1 MTDSVSKY
9 YESMGKGKGAPYI
22 DEKLNY
28 AQTEP
33 DLTEA
38 VNKNIDKQIQDT
50 QQFFADNIKMFN
62 ESIKVRDK
70 AFRDA
75 VSLTKSGIQ
84 MVKRYNEFK
93 DNRNYLNNLDSK
105 INDDEYMTRWS
116 TAEIDFKKEEAKID
130 KEFEIAIAE
139 AEESIRNTGSYT
151 FEGPDGDITITS
163 DNLGSWKA
171 TLLLSKG
178 LTGSNAAQEA
188 NILAPAFWEIAKKE
202 LLHSGTGLR
211 FDELTDP
218 DDKREWLEEAAA
230 HFLGFVRN
238 SNDRISDGDII
249 KHILPDLKKTISRE
263 LGVEGVVQNNA
274 SNTEVSDFVMQGRAS
289 TIMGTINNSKSG
301 NLNFNSV
308 FDPENGMIQSITEA
322 KIAQGLDEKVARK
335 EALLEVKDAVVFAYQ
350 NLGMEDDDYYHLV
363 NELEFQHAD
372 GHMTTWAKMGGV
384 WTEVQVEMDR
394 ALNEVNDKRDLIR
407 DQGIFTEL
415 KERYEESNGSV
426 GISDQELAEFT
437 GSPIFNEVAEFKNQ
451 TDQLLITGS
460 DSDKKI
466 VEDIRVEVTDYI
478 TKNEIGGD
486 NELQVN
492 RNIAYM
498 SIEANKEYYRL
509 VKELEEGN
517 IDSAQARADAW
528 TIVQQNI
535 QEGKYLSALPNK
547 NVDYDPKKIY
557 LKHSTTLDLADK
569 NGKQEWINYND
580 YHLGELKYAE
590 EGLNVLKLG
599 GDIPILYQN
608 LARFYPELDGRGLMV
623 ARLKALGLIKNEYD
637 AFLTPLEGK
646 IDSFAARNLTHN
658 PTDAKTYQTIL
669 SSSKNFTG
677 ITEALLERPI
687 SQNMLANG
695 GENAVFTISQVGV
708 EGGYKDENLSEMNVG
723 DLFTSFAGVTDDILD
738 DKRYGVY
745 AIKGDNLK
753 KLLGYMI
760 ENNIP
765 IADRVFDR
773 KFQDEL
779 MMLNLALE
787 AQNKLTLNGD
797 VSYLSMLPIGEDESK
812 NYEALFKDIKDVDED
827 ENIWNEVRYLLRGAA
842 QYKINLDLYGYD
854 NEEEE

>member
-9 YESMGKGKGAPYI
+9 YESMGRGKGAPYI

-38 VNKNIDKQIQDT
+38 VNKNIDAQIKDT
-50 QQFFADNIKMFN
+50 QQFFADNIKLFN
-62 ESIKVRDK
+62 ESIKVRDQ
-70 AFRDA
+70 AFKDA
-75 VSLTKSGIQ
+75 VSLTKSGIK
-84 MVKRYNEFK
+84 MVKRYNEFR
-93 DNRNYLNNLDSK
+93 DNRNYLKNIDDKANDS
-105 INDDEYMTRWS
+105 EYMTKWS
-116 TAEIDFKKEEAKID
+116 AAEIDFQKEEAKID
-130 KEFEIAIAE
+130 KDFEIEIAV
-139 AEESIRNTGSYT
+139 AEDSINKTGSYT
-151 FEGPDGDITITS
+151 FPGPDGDVTITK
-163 DNLGSWKA
+163 DNLGKWKSS
-171 TLLLSKG
+171 LLLSKG

-188 NILAPAFWEIAKKE
+188 NILAPAFWEIAKKD

-230 HFLGFVRN
+230 HFLGYVRD
-238 SNDRISDGDII
+238 SNPRISDGDII
-249 KHILPDLKKTISRE
+249 KHILPSLKSTISRE
-263 LGVEGVVQNNA
+263 LGVESIVQNSA
-274 SNTEVSDFVMQGRAS
+274 SNTEVSSFVQQGRAS
-289 TIMGTINNSKSG
+289 TIMGTITNSKSG

-308 FDPENGMIQSITEA
+308 FDSENGMIQSITEA

-335 EALLEVKDAVVFAYQ
+335 EALLEFKDAVVYAYE
-350 NLGMEDDDYYHLV
+350 NLGMEDDDYYHLI
-363 NELEFQHAD
+363 NELEFKHAD
-372 GHMTTWAKMGGV
+372 GHMTTFAGMGGV

-407 DQGIFTEL
+407 DQGIFTEW
-415 KERYEESNGSV
+415 KERYKDTGAL
-426 GISDQELAEFT
+426 ISDQELQSMA
-437 GSPIFNEVAEFKNQ
+437 GSPIFNEVAQFKRS
-451 TDQLLITGS
+451 TDEQIITGS

-466 VEDIRVEVTDYI
+466 VGDIREAVTNYV
-478 TKNEIGGD
+478 TTNQIGGD
-486 NELQVN
+486 NDLQVN
-492 RNIAYM
+492 RNISYM
-498 SIEANKEYYRL
+498 SLDANKDYYQI
-509 VKELEEGN
+509 VQKLEKGN

-528 TIVQQNI
+528 TIVEKNI
-535 QEGKYLSALPNK
+535 KEGKYLNSLPNE

-557 LKHSTTLDLADK
+557 QKHATTLDLADNK
-569 NGKQEWINYND
+569 GKQAWINSNQ
-580 YHLGELKYAE
+580 YHIGELKYAE
-590 EGLNVLKLG
+590 EGFNQLKLG

-608 LARFYPELDGRGLMV
+608 LAKFYPELDGRGLMV
-623 ARLKALGLIKNEYD
+623 ARLKALGIIKNEYD
-637 AFLTPLEGK
+637 AFLIPLEGK
-646 IDSFAARNLTHN
+646 IDSFSARNLTHN

-677 ITEALLERPI
+677 ITETLLERPI
-687 SQNMLANG
+687 SKNMLANG
-695 GENAVFTISQVGV
+695 GENAVFTITQPGV

-723 DLFTSFAGVTDDILD
+723 DLLESFAGVTDDILD

-753 KLLGYMI
+753 KLLGYMV

-797 VSYLSMLPIGEDESK
+797 VSYLSMLPIGDDESK
-812 NYEALFKDIKDVDED
+812 NYEALFKDVKDVDD
-827 ENIWNEVRYLLRGAA
+827 DKNIWNEVRYLLRGAA

>member
-1 MTDSVSKY
+1 MTDSVSRY
-9 YESMGKGKGAPYI
+9 YESMGRGKGAPYI

-38 VNKNIDKQIQDT
+38 VNKNIDAQIKDT
-50 QQFFADNIKMFN
+50 QQFFADNIKLFN
-62 ESIKVRDK
+62 ESIKVRDQ
-70 AFRDA
+70 AFKDA
-75 VSLTKSGIQ
+75 VSLTKSGIK
-84 MVKRYNEFK
+84 MVKRYNEFR

-105 INDDEYMTRWS
+105 ANDGDYMTKWNA
-116 TAEIDFKKEEAKID
+116 AEIDFQKEEAKID
-130 KEFEIAIAE
+130 KDFEIEIGAAE
-139 AEESIRNTGSYT
+139 KSINETGSYT
-151 FEGPDGDITITS
+151 FPGPDGDITITS
-163 DNLGSWKA
+163 DNLGSWKSS
-171 TLLLSKG
+171 LLLSKG

-188 NILAPAFWEIAKKE
+188 NILAPAFWEIAKKD

-211 FDELTDP
+211 YDELTDP
-218 DDKREWLEEAAA
+218 DDKREWLEEGAA
-230 HFLGFVRN
+230 HFLGFVRS

-249 KHILPDLKKTISRE
+249 KHILPDLKSTISRE
-263 LGVEGVVQNNA
+263 LGVESIVQNSA
-274 SNTEVSDFVMQGRAS
+274 SNTEVSSFVQQGRAS

-308 FDPENGMIQSITEA
+308 FDSENGMIQSITEA
-322 KIAQGLDEKVARK
+322 KIAQGLSPKAARK
-335 EALLEVKDAVVFAYQ
+335 EALIEFKDAVVFAYE
-350 NLGMEDDDYYHLV
+350 NLGMEDDDYYHLI
-363 NELEFQHAD
+363 NEMQFKHAD
-372 GHMTTWAKMGGV
+372 GRMVTFAEMGGV
-384 WTEVQVEMDR
+384 WTETQVEIDR

-407 DQGIFTEL
+407 DNGVFTEL
-415 KERYEESNGSV
+415 KERYEENGTL
-426 GISDQELAEFT
+426 ISDQELQEFV

-451 TDQLLITGS
+451 TDQQAITGS

-466 VEDIRVEVTDYI
+466 VGDIREAVTVYV
-478 TKNEIGGD
+478 TSNQIGGD

-492 RNIAYM
+492 RNISYM
-498 SIEANKEYYRL
+498 SLDANKDYYQI
-509 VKELEEGN
+509 VQKLEKGN
-517 IDSAQARADAW
+517 VDSAQARADAW
-528 TIVQQNI
+528 TIVEKNI
-535 QEGKYLSALPNK
+535 TDGKYLNSLPNE

-557 LKHSTTLDLADK
+557 QKHATTLDLADTK
-569 NGKQEWINYND
+569 GKQAWINSKQ
-580 YHLGELKYAE
+580 YHVGELKYAE
-590 EGLNVLKLG
+590 EGFNQLKFG
-599 GDIPILYQN
+599 GDIPILYKN
-608 LARFYPELDGRGLMV
+608 LAQFYPELDGRGLMV
-623 ARLKALGLIKNEYD
+623 ARLKALGIIKNEYD

-646 IDSFAARNLTHN
+646 IDSFSARNLTHN

-669 SSSKNFTG
+669 NSSKNFTG

-687 SQNMLANG
+687 SKNMLANG
-695 GENAVFTISQVGV
+695 GEDAVFTITQPGV

-723 DLFTSFAGVTDDILD
+723 DLLTSFAGVTDDILD

-753 KLLGYMI
+753 KLLGYMV

-797 VSYLSMLPIGEDESK
+797 VSYLSMLPIGADESES
-812 NYEALFKDIKDVDED
+812 YETLFKGVKDVDD
-827 ENIWNEVRYLLRGAA
+827 DDNIWNEVRYLLRGAA

>member
-9 YESMGKGKGAPYI
+9 YESMGRGKGAPYI

-38 VNKNIDKQIQDT
+38 VNKNIDAQIKDT
-50 QQFFADNIKMFN
+50 QQFFADNIKLFN

-70 AFRDA
+70 AFKDA

-93 DNRNYLNNLDSK
+93 DNRNYLNNIDSK
-105 INDDEYMTRWS
+105 ANDGDYMTRWETAS
-116 TAEIDFKKEEAKID
+116 IDFQKKEAEIDKD
-130 KEFEIAIAE
+130 FEIAIAE
-139 AEESIRNTGSYT
+139 AEDSINKTGSYT
-151 FEGPDGDITITS
+151 FDGPDGPVTITS
-163 DNLGSWKA
+163 DNLGSWKSS
-171 TLLLSKG
+171 LLLSKG

-188 NILAPAFWEIAKKE
+188 NILAPAFWEIAKKD

-211 FDELTDP
+211 FDELTNP
-218 DDKREWLEEAAA
+218 DDRREWLEEAAA

-249 KHILPDLKKTISRE
+249 KHILPNLKSTISQE
-263 LGVEGVVQNNA
+263 LGVDGIVNNSA
-274 SNTEVSDFVMQGRAS
+274 SNAEVSSFVEQGRAS
-289 TIMGTINNSKSG
+289 TIMGTITNSKSG

-308 FDPENGMIQSITEA
+308 FDSENGMIQSITEA
-322 KIAQGLDEKVARK
+322 KIAQGLSPTAARK
-335 EALLEVKDAVVFAYQ
+335 EALLEFKDAVVYAYQ
-350 NLGMEDDDYYHLV
+350 NLGMEDDDYYHLI
-363 NELEFQHAD
+363 NELKFKHAD
-372 GHMTTWAKMGGV
+372 GRMVTFAEMGGV
-384 WTEVQVEMDR
+384 WTETQIEIDR

-407 DQGIFTEL
+407 DNGVFTEL
-415 KERYEESNGSV
+415 KERYEENGTL
-426 GISDQELAEFT
+426 ISDEELQQFV
-437 GSPIFNEVAEFKNQ
+437 GSPIFNEVAEFKNL
-451 TDQLLITGS
+451 TDRQVITGS

-466 VEDIRVEVTDYI
+466 VGDIREAVTNYV
-478 TKNEIGGD
+478 TTNQIGGD
-486 NELQVN
+486 NDLQVN
-492 RNIAYM
+492 RNISYM
-498 SIEANKEYYRL
+498 SIDANKDYYQI
-509 VKELEEGN
+509 VQKLEKGN

-528 TIVQQNI
+528 TIVSKNI
-535 QEGKYLSALPNK
+535 EEGKYLGSLPNE

-557 LKHSTTLDLADK
+557 QKHATTLDLADNK
-569 NGKQEWINYND
+569 GKQEWINYKD
-580 YHLGELKYAE
+580 YHIGELKYVE
-590 EGLNVLKLG
+590 EGLNVLKFG
-599 GDIPILYQN
+599 GDIPIFYRN
-608 LARFYPELDGRGLMV
+608 LAKFYPELDGRGLMV
-623 ARLKALGLIKNEYD
+623 ARLKAQGHIKNEYD
-637 AFLTPLEGK
+637 AFLIPLEGK

-687 SQNMLANG
+687 SKNMLANG
-695 GENAVFTISQVGV
+695 GENAVFTITQPGI
-708 EGGYKDENLSEMNVG
+708 EGGYKDENLSTTNVG
-723 DLFTSFAGVTDDILD
+723 DLLESFAGVTDDILD

-745 AIKGDNLK
+745 GIKGDNLK
-753 KLLGYMI
+753 KLLGYMV
-760 ENNIP
+760 ENNIT

-779 MMLNLALE
+779 MMLNLSLE

-797 VSYLSMLPIGEDESK
+797 VSYLSMLPISEDESK
-812 NYEALFKDIKDVDED
+812 NYETLFKNVKDVDD
-827 ENIWNEVRYLLRGAA
+827 DGNIWNEVRYLLRGAA

>member
-1 MTDSVSKY
+1 
-9 YESMGKGKGAPYI
+9 MGRGKGAPYI

-33 DLTEA
+33 DLTKA
-38 VNKNIDKQIQDT
+38 VNENIDKQIQDT

-62 ESIKVRDK
+62 ESIKVRDQ
-70 AFRDA
+70 AFKDA
-75 VSLTKSGIQ
+75 VSLTKSGIRLVQ
-84 MVKRYNEFK
+84 RYNEFK
-93 DNRNYLNNLDSK
+93 DNRNYLKNIDDK
-105 INDDEYMTRWS
+105 ANDGEYMTRWN
-116 TAEIDFKKEEAKID
+116 TAEIDFQKEEAKID
-130 KEFEIAIAE
+130 KDFEIEIAV
-139 AEESIRNTGSYT
+139 AEDSINKTGSYT
-151 FEGPDGDITITS
+151 FDGPNGEVTITS
-163 DNLGSWKA
+163 DNLGSWKSS
-171 TLLLSKG
+171 LLLSKG

-188 NILAPAFWEIAKKE
+188 NILAPAFWEIAKKD

-211 FDELTDP
+211 YDELTNP

-249 KHILPDLKKTISRE
+249 KHILPDLKETISQE
-263 LGVEGVVQNNA
+263 LGVESIVQNSA
-274 SNTEVSDFVMQGRAS
+274 SNTEVSEFVTQGRAS
-289 TIMGTINNSKSG
+289 TIMGTITNSKSG

-308 FDPENGMIQSITEA
+308 FDSKNGMIQSITEA
-322 KIAQGLDEKVARK
+322 KIAQGLSPTAARK
-335 EALLEVKDAVVFAYQ
+335 EALIEFSDAVVYAYE
-350 NLGMEDDDYYHLV
+350 NLGLEDDDYYHLM
-363 NELEFQHAD
+363 NELKFQHAD
-372 GHMTTWAKMGGV
+372 GRMVTFSEMGGI
-384 WTEVQVEMDR
+384 WTETQVELDR
-394 ALNEVNDKRDLIR
+394 RLNEVNDKRDLIR
-407 DQGIFTEL
+407 DNGVFTEL
-415 KERYEESNGSV
+415 KERYEENGTL
-426 GISDQELAEFT
+426 ISDQELQEFV
-437 GSPIFNEVAEFKNQ
+437 GSPIFEQVAEFKRV
-451 TDQLLITGS
+451 TDGQIITGS

-466 VEDIRVEVTDYI
+466 VGDIREAVTEYV
-478 TKNEIGGD
+478 TTNQIGGD
-486 NELQVN
+486 NDLQIN
-492 RNIAYM
+492 RNISYM
-498 SIEANKEYYRL
+498 ALDANKDYYEI
-509 VKELEEGN
+509 VQKLEKGN

-528 TIVQQNI
+528 TIVEQNI
-535 QEGKYLSALPNK
+535 KEGKYLNSLPNE

-557 LKHSTTLDLADK
+557 QKHATTLDLADN
-569 NGKQEWINYND
+569 NGKLAWINSKQ
-580 YHLGELKYAE
+580 YHIGELKYAE
-590 EGLNVLKLG
+590 EGFNQLKFG

-608 LARFYPELDGRGLMV
+608 LAQFYPELDGRGLMV
-623 ARLKALGLIKNEYD
+623 ARLKALGIIGNEYD

-646 IDSFAARNLTHN
+646 IDSFAAINLTHN

-695 GENAVFTISQVGV
+695 GEDAVFTISQPGI

-723 DLFTSFAGVTDDILD
+723 DLFTSFAGVTDDVLD

-745 AIKGDNLK
+745 GIKGDNLK

-797 VSYLSMLPIGEDESK
+797 VSYLSMLPISEDESK
-812 NYEALFKDIKDVDED
+812 NYETLFKGVEDVDDD

-854 NEEEE
+854 TEEEE

>member
-9 YESMGKGKGAPYI
+9 YESMGRGKGAPYI

-50 QQFFADNIKMFN
+50 QQFFKDNIAQFN

-70 AFRDA
+70 AFKDA

-93 DNRNYLNNLDSK
+93 DNRNYLNNIDSK
-105 INDDEYMTRWS
+105 ANDGDYMTRWETAS
-116 TAEIDFKKEEAKID
+116 IDFQKKEAEIDKD
-130 KEFEIAIAE
+130 FEIAIAE
-139 AEESIRNTGSYT
+139 AEDSINKTGSYT
-151 FEGPDGDITITS
+151 FDGPDGPVTITS
-163 DNLGSWKA
+163 DNLGSWKSS
-171 TLLLSKG
+171 LLLSKG

-188 NILAPAFWEIAKKE
+188 NILAPAFWEIAKKD

-211 FDELTDP
+211 FDELTNP
-218 DDKREWLEEAAA
+218 DDRREWLEEAAA

-249 KHILPDLKKTISRE
+249 KHILPNLKSTISQE
-263 LGVEGVVQNNA
+263 LGVDGIVNNSA
-274 SNTEVSDFVMQGRAS
+274 SNAEVSSFVEQGRAS
-289 TIMGTINNSKSG
+289 TIMGTITNSKSG

-308 FDPENGMIQSITEA
+308 FDSENGMIQSITEA
-322 KIAQGLDEKVARK
+322 KIAQGLSPTAARK
-335 EALLEVKDAVVFAYQ
+335 EALLEFKDAVVYAYQ
-350 NLGMEDDDYYHLV
+350 NLGMEDDDYYHLI
-363 NELEFQHAD
+363 NELKFKHAD
-372 GHMTTWAKMGGV
+372 GRMVTFAEMGGV
-384 WTEVQVEMDR
+384 WTETQIEIDR

-407 DQGIFTEL
+407 DNGVFTEL
-415 KERYEESNGSV
+415 KERYEENGTL
-426 GISDQELAEFT
+426 ISDEELQQFV
-437 GSPIFNEVAEFKNQ
+437 GSPIFNEVAEFKNL
-451 TDQLLITGS
+451 TDRQVITGS

-466 VEDIRVEVTDYI
+466 VGDIREAVTNYV
-478 TKNEIGGD
+478 TTNQIGGD
-486 NELQVN
+486 NDLQVN
-492 RNIAYM
+492 RNISYM
-498 SIEANKEYYRL
+498 SIDANKDYYQI
-509 VKELEEGN
+509 VQKLEKGN

-528 TIVQQNI
+528 TIVSKNI
-535 QEGKYLSALPNK
+535 EEGKYLGSLPNE

-557 LKHSTTLDLADK
+557 QKHATTLDLADNK
-569 NGKQEWINYND
+569 GKQEWINYKD
-580 YHLGELKYAE
+580 YHIGELKYVE
-590 EGLNVLKLG
+590 EGLNVLKFG
-599 GDIPILYQN
+599 GDIPIFYRN
-608 LARFYPELDGRGLMV
+608 LAKFYPELDGRGLMV
-623 ARLKALGLIKNEYD
+623 ARLKAQGHIKNEYD
-637 AFLTPLEGK
+637 AFLIPLEGK

-687 SQNMLANG
+687 SKNMLANG
-695 GENAVFTISQVGV
+695 GENAVFTITQPGI
-708 EGGYKDENLSEMNVG
+708 EGGYKDENLSTTNVG
-723 DLFTSFAGVTDDILD
+723 DLLESFAGVTDDILD

-745 AIKGDNLK
+745 GIKGDNLK
-753 KLLGYMI
+753 KLLGYMV
-760 ENNIP
+760 ENNIT

-779 MMLNLALE
+779 MMLNLSLE

-797 VSYLSMLPIGEDESK
+797 VSYLSMLPISEDESK
-812 NYEALFKDIKDVDED
+812 NYETLFKNVKDVDD
-827 ENIWNEVRYLLRGAA
+827 DGNIWNEVRYLLRGAA

>member
-9 YESMGKGKGAPYI
+9 YESMGRGKGAPYI

-50 QQFFADNIKMFN
+50 QQFFADNIKLFN
-62 ESIKVRDK
+62 ESIKVRDQ
-70 AFRDA
+70 AFKDA
-75 VSLTKSGIQ
+75 VSLTKSGLRL
-84 MVKRYNEFK
+84 VKRYNDFR
-93 DNRNYLNNLDSK
+93 DNRNYLKNLDDK
-105 INDDEYMTRWS
+105 ANDGEYMTKWN
-116 TAEIDFKKEEAKID
+116 TAEIDFQKEEAKID
-130 KEFEIAIAE
+130 KDFEIEIAV
-139 AEESIRNTGSYT
+139 AEDSINKTGSYT
-151 FEGPDGDITITS
+151 FDGPNGEVTITS
-163 DNLGSWKA
+163 DNLGSWKSA
-171 TLLLSKG
+171 LLLSKG

-188 NILAPAFWEIAKKE
+188 NILAPAFWEIAKKD

-211 FDELTDP
+211 YDELTDP

-249 KHILPDLKKTISRE
+249 KHILPSLKSTISTE
-263 LGVEGVVQNNA
+263 LGVESIVQNSA
-274 SNTEVSDFVMQGRAS
+274 SNTEVSEFVRQGRAS
-289 TIMGTINNSKSG
+289 TIMGTITNSKSG

-308 FDPENGMIQSITEA
+308 FDSENGMIQSITEA
-322 KIAQGLDEKVARK
+322 KIAQGLSPKAARK
-335 EALLEVKDAVVFAYQ
+335 EALIEFSDAVVYAYE
-350 NLGMEDDDYYHLV
+350 NLGLEDDDYYHLM
-363 NELEFQHAD
+363 NELKFQHAD
-372 GHMTTWAKMGGV
+372 GRMVTFADMDKEGV
-384 WTEVQVEMDR
+384 WTQTQIELDR
-394 ALNEVNDKRDLIR
+394 RLNEVNDKRDLIR
-407 DQGIFTEL
+407 DQGVFTEL
-415 KERYEESNGSV
+415 KERYEENGTL
-426 GISDQELAEFT
+426 ISDQELAEFT

-451 TDQLLITGS
+451 TDRQIITGS

-466 VEDIRVEVTDYI
+466 VGDIREAVTNYV
-478 TKNEIGGD
+478 TQNQIGGD

-492 RNIAYM
+492 RNISYM
-498 SIEANKEYYRL
+498 SLDANKDYYQI
-509 VKELEEGN
+509 VQKLEKGN

-528 TIVQQNI
+528 TIVEQNI
-535 QEGKYLSALPNK
+535 NEGKYLNSLPNE
-547 NVDYDPKKIY
+547 NVDFDPKKIY
-557 LKHSTTLDLADK
+557 QKHATTLDLADTK
-569 NGKQEWINYND
+569 GRQAWINSNQ
-580 YHLGELKYAE
+580 YHIGELKYAE
-590 EGLNVLKLG
+590 EGFNQLKFG

-608 LARFYPELDGRGLMV
+608 LAQFYPELDGRGLMV
-623 ARLKALGLIKNEYD
+623 ARLKALGIIGNEYD

-646 IDSFAARNLTHN
+646 IDSFSARNLTHN

-695 GENAVFTISQVGV
+695 GENAVFTISQPGI

-723 DLFTSFAGVTDDILD
+723 DLLTSFAGVTDDILD

-753 KLLGYMI
+753 KLLGYML

-797 VSYLSMLPIGEDESK
+797 VSYLSMLPISEDESK
-812 NYEALFKDIKDVDED
+812 NYETLFKGVEDVDDD

-854 NEEEE
+854 NEEKE